1 MDFDT
6 EMKEVAESSEKEKTY
21 KLPYGNTITVGNER
35 FRCPKVFFQP
45 SMTVK
50 EASGIY
56 HTTS

>member
-1 MDFDT
+1 
-6 EMKEVAESSEKEKTY
+6 MKEVAESSEKEKTY